1 MKKCLLRIYDFFASH
16 RRGLWIGF
24 SAVLLLLVGLAISL
38 RFHEDIMDFLPVE
51 DSDRESL
58 TVYQT
63 LQNASR
69 IVLIVESEA
78 HGGQAETMQMENAID
93 ACAERL
99 PDLVTE
105 ADLDAYLEHLQF
117 VYSQIPYFLT
127 ESTLGHLDSL
137 FSTPAIRS
145 ALQRDKTIL
154 ATPGTGFLSAVIQS
168 DPLGLVPL
176 GPGNSPFTS
185 VDGYMMTADRRMAF
199 AFYDS
204 PYGSTETQRNA
215 ALVDSLNAVTD
226 ELAECF
232 PDLKIRWIGA
242 PVVSVGNARRIKT
255 DTLLCIALSLVLI
268 IALLAYAFPRRRD
281 LLLIM
286 LSVSFGWLTGM
297 AALRV
302 ATPVVSAVVLGIGSV
317 LIGIAVNYPL
327 HLLVHQ
333 RYTTS
338 VRQTLD
344 EVLSPL
350 VIGNITTVG
359 AFMALVPLHAT
370 VLKHLGIFAAA
381 MLIGT
386 IGFCIFVLPHLMSD
400 EKTPIREIKLNTERW
415 KNNRNGLKVF
425 GQWAVVGL
433 TVVAGIYLMA
443 SGKWSDGKW
452 FDSNLSHI
460 NYMTAEQRADFACF
474 DSIGRLVSAE
484 DNRKYLAPEART
496 ELQHR
501 AEQWQNYWS
510 SHNADSVVA
519 CIRREA
525 VDVGFRPDVFEPFYA
540 VLTDWQPIEQID
552 TQMLGELWP
561 GKFDAAGLNA
571 HLTQGLSDN
580 FDYIGLCCSAIVFL
594 FLCLSF
600 RNIWLA
606 FIAFMPMALSWV
618 WILAMM
624 QLLGMQFNI
633 VNVILATFIFGQ
645 GDDYTIFI
653 VEGLLYERRTG
664 KTILPQ
670 FRQSILLS
678 ALIMLIGIGILVF
691 AVHPAMHSLGSI
703 TLIGMS
709 VVLLMALTI
718 PHLLFLLIPEKWLKV

>member
-24 SAVLLLLVGLAISL
+24 SAVLLSLVGLAISL

-117 VYSQIPYFLT
+117 VYSQVPYFLT
-127 ESTLGHLDSL
+127 DSTLGHLDSL

-268 IALLAYAFPRRRD
+268 IALLAYAFPRRRERNGRIEAFEIC
-281 LLLIM
+281 LASI
-286 LSVSFGWLTGM
+286 
-297 AALRV
+297 LRRKQQ
-302 ATPVVSAVVLGIGSV
+302 AGIF
-317 LIGIAVNYPL
+317 LPHGID
-327 HLLVHQ
+327 
-333 RYTTS
+333 
-338 VRQTLD
+338 VRP
-344 EVLSPL
+344 EVLDHVRPAAEPMRMPRVPARPPGRVVYHIHVNGVKAAIGELGDHSPHVAL
-350 VIGNITTVG
+350 IHGGLAAHVG
-359 AFMALVPLHAT
+359 KP
-370 VLKHLGIFAAA
+370 VL
-381 MLIGT
+381 
-386 IGFCIFVLPHLMSD
+386 
-400 EKTPIREIKLNTERW
+400 
-415 KNNRNGLKVF
+415 
-425 GQWAVVGL
+425 
-433 TVVAGIYLMA
+433 
-443 SGKWSDGKW
+443 
-452 FDSNLSHI
+452 
-460 NYMTAEQRADFACF
+460 
-474 DSIGRLVSAE
+474 
-484 DNRKYLAPEART
+484 
-496 ELQHR
+496 
-501 AEQWQNYWS
+501 
-510 SHNADSVVA
+510 
-519 CIRREA
+519 REA
-525 VDVGFRPDVFEPFYA
+525 VEHIGTRRAVSQYHRSLLAA
-540 VLTDWQPIEQID
+540 VL
-552 TQMLGELWP
+552 P
-561 GKFDAAGLNA
+561 GRV
-571 HLTQGLSDN
+571 
-580 FDYIGLCCSAIVFL
+580 IAIPCHSVDV
-594 FLCLSF
+594 
-600 RNIWLA
+600 WLHED
-606 FIAFMPMALSWV
+606 P
-618 WILAMM
+618 
-624 QLLGMQFNI
+624 
-633 VNVILATFIFGQ
+633 
-645 GDDYTIFI
+645 
-653 VEGLLYERRTG
+653 
-664 KTILPQ
+664 LPT
-670 FRQSILLS
+670 
-678 ALIMLIGIGILVF
+678 A
-691 AVHPAMHSLGSI
+691 SLDGG
-703 TLIGMS
+703 TE
-709 VVLLMALTI
+709 
-718 PHLLFLLIPEKWLKV
+718 LLF